1 MNTQPKEP
9 LIHIDKGEYYGTD
22 ISGTTATLADVG
34 DPEYGY
40 YLLDGPR
47 AGYTICEEDV
57 DKAIASWRPCAAV
70 PIGELEFLR
79 SAFMGV
85 ELNRLQSSAIQ
96 KLIAYIPKN
105 TPDML

>member
-1 MNTQPKEP
+1 MNTIPTAP
-9 LIHIDKGEYYGTD
+9 IIIIDKGEHRGTD
-22 ISGTTATLADVG
+22 ISGTIATLADVG

-47 AGYTICEEDV
+47 AGCTICEDFISE
-57 DKAIASWRPCAAV
+57 AITIWRPCASV

-85 ELNRLQSSAIQ
+85 ELNRHQFSVIQ
-96 KLIAYIPKN
+96 KLIAHLPKE
-105 TPDML
+105 TRDTL